1 MATYT
6 TKQQKAVLDC
16 LSERADS
23 PVSAAA
29 IVDALREQ
37 GEHIGIATVYRQ
49 LESSNGR
56 AASTRS
62 RRTRA
67 RTISSAPTAAH
78 RTAASLSASAAGASC
93 TSTATSSRRSTSIW
107 SMSTAFPSIPA
118 RRCSTACAAS
128 VRRAHETHCFLF
140 LALALAFSLTAC
152 TVPVEKADDGKIQ
165 IVATLFPYY
174 DFARAIA
181 GDRADVTLLLSP
193 GREAHSFE
201 PTPLDAV
208 TISESDVFLYNGGEG
223 EYWVDSML
231 GAAGENIA
239 VIARMM
245 DYVDALD
252 EEYVEGMQGA
262 DGHDHDHE
270 HGSHDDHDDHD
281 HDHEEDEHDSDEV
294 EYDEH
299 IWTSPKNAVV
309 LCRAVCDAI
318 CKADPAN
325 EDFYRANCDGYCAQ
339 IEALDAR
346 FASLCESAPHK
357 LLVFADRFPMLYF
370 CREFGLDYRAAF
382 HGCSGDT
389 EPSLATIK
397 YLIDKVEDEDI
408 PVVYTIDFG
417 TKKVA
422 AVVSECTGA
431 AVDTLYSMQTV
442 SRADFDAGETYLTLM
457 ERNYE
462 ALRKGL
468 NE

>member
-1 MATYT
+1 MKRILTLFLTLA
-6 TKQQKAVLDC
+6 LI
-16 LSERADS
+16 LSLA
-23 PVSAAA
+23 
-29 IVDALREQ
+29 
-37 GEHIGIATVYRQ
+37 
-49 LESSNGR
+49 
-56 AASTRS
+56 
-62 RRTRA
+62 
-67 RTISSAPTAAH
+67 
-78 RTAASLSASAAGASC
+78 
-93 TSTATSSRRSTSIW
+93 
-107 SMSTAFPSIPA
+107 
-118 RRCSTACAAS
+118 ACAA
-128 VRRAHETHCFLF
+128 
-140 LALALAFSLTAC
+140 
-152 TVPVEKADDGKIQ
+152 PGEKADDGKIQ

-181 GDRADVTLLLSP
+181 GGRADVTLLLSP

-208 TISESDVFLYNGGEG
+208 TISEADVFLYNGGEG
-223 EYWVDSML
+223 EYWVEEML
-231 GAAGENIA
+231 DAAGEHIA
-239 VIARMM
+239 VKARMM
-245 DYVDALD
+245 DYVDALG
-252 EEYVEGMQGA
+252 EEFSEGMQGA
-262 DGHDHDHE
+262 DAH
-270 HGSHDDHDDHD
+270 DHD
-281 HDHEEDEHDSDEV
+281 HDHGDHDHESGEAHDSDEI

-299 IWTSPKNAVV
+299 IWTSPKNAAI

-325 EDFYRANCDGYCAQ
+325 EDFYRANCDDYYAQ

-346 FASLCESAPHK
+346 FADLCESAPRK

-370 CREFGLDYRAAF
+370 CREYGLDYRAAF

-397 YLIDKVEDEDI
+397 FLIDKVENENI

-431 AVDTLYSMQTV
+431 AIETIYSMQTV

>member
-1 MATYT
+1 M
-6 TKQQKAVLDC
+6 K
-16 LSERADS
+16 R
-23 PVSAAA
+23 
-29 IVDALREQ
+29 
-37 GEHIGIATVYRQ
+37 IA
-49 LESSNGR
+49 S
-56 AASTRS
+56 
-62 RRTRA
+62 
-67 RTISSAPTAAH
+67 
-78 RTAASLSASAAGASC
+78 
-93 TSTATSSRRSTSIW
+93 
-107 SMSTAFPSIPA
+107 F
-118 RRCSTACAAS
+118 
-128 VRRAHETHCFLF
+128 F

-152 TVPVEKADDGKIQ
+152 TVPVEKADDGKLQ

-174 DFARAIA
+174 DFARAIV

-223 EYWVDSML
+223 ECWVDSML

-239 VIARMM
+239 VVARMM

-270 HGSHDDHDDHD
+270 HGSHDDHDDHDDHD

-318 CKADPAN
+318 CRADAEN
-325 EDFYRANCDGYCAQ
+325 AAFYRANCENYCAQ
-339 IEALDAR
+339 LEDLDAR
-346 FASLCESAPHK
+346 FAALCESAPRR
-357 LLVFADRFPMLYF
+357 LLIFADCFPMLYF

-397 YLIDKVEDEDI
+397 FLIDKVEDENI

-431 AVDTLYSMQTV
+431 AIETLYSMQTV

-457 ERNYE
+457 ERNFE

-468 NE
+468 NA

>member
-1 MATYT
+1 M
-6 TKQQKAVLDC
+6 K
-16 LSERADS
+16 R
-23 PVSAAA
+23 
-29 IVDALREQ
+29 I
-37 GEHIGIATVYRQ
+37 
-49 LESSNGR
+49 
-56 AASTRS
+56 
-62 RRTRA
+62 
-67 RTISSAPTAAH
+67 IS
-78 RTAASLSASAAGASC
+78 L
-93 TSTATSSRRSTSIW
+93 
-107 SMSTAFPSIPA
+107 
-118 RRCSTACAAS
+118 
-128 VRRAHETHCFLF
+128 L

-174 DFARAIA
+174 DFARAIV

-208 TISESDVFLYNGGEG
+208 TISEADVFLYNGGEG

-239 VIARMM
+239 VVARMM

-309 LCRAVCDAI
+309 LCRAVCDTI

-325 EDFYRANCDGYCAQ
+325 EDFYRANCDDYCAQ
-339 IEALDAR
+339 LEDLDVR
-346 FASLCESAPHK
+346 FSALCESAPRR
-357 LLVFADRFPMLYF
+357 LLIFADRFPMLYF
-370 CREFGLDYRAAF
+370 CREYGLDYRAAF

-397 YLIDKVEDEDI
+397 FLIDKVENENI

-431 AVDTLYSMQTV
+431 AIETLYSMQTV

-457 ERNYE
+457 ERNFE

-468 NE
+468 NA

>member
-1 MATYT
+1 M
-6 TKQQKAVLDC
+6 K
-16 LSERADS
+16 R
-23 PVSAAA
+23 
-29 IVDALREQ
+29 
-37 GEHIGIATVYRQ
+37 IA
-49 LESSNGR
+49 S
-56 AASTRS
+56 
-62 RRTRA
+62 
-67 RTISSAPTAAH
+67 
-78 RTAASLSASAAGASC
+78 
-93 TSTATSSRRSTSIW
+93 
-107 SMSTAFPSIPA
+107 F
-118 RRCSTACAAS
+118 
-128 VRRAHETHCFLF
+128 F
-140 LALALAFSLTAC
+140 LALAMVFSLTAC
-152 TVPVEKADDGKIQ
+152 AAPAEKADDGKIQ

-174 DFARAIA
+174 DFARAIV

-239 VIARMM
+239 VVARMM
-245 DYVDALD
+245 DYVDALN

-270 HGSHDDHDDHD
+270 HGSHDDHD
-281 HDHEEDEHDSDEV
+281 HDHEEDEHDSDEI

-318 CKADPAN
+318 CRADAEN
-325 EDFYRANCDGYCAQ
+325 AAFYRANCENYCAQ
-339 IEALDAR
+339 LEDLDAR
-346 FASLCESAPHK
+346 FSALCESAPRR
-357 LLVFADRFPMLYF
+357 LLIFADRFPMLYF
-370 CREFGLDYRAAF
+370 CREYGLDYRAAF

-397 YLIDKVEDEDI
+397 FLIDKVEDENI

-431 AVDTLYSMQTV
+431 AIETLYSMQTV

-457 ERNYE
+457 ERNFE

-468 NE
+468 NA

>member
-1 MATYT
+1 MKRILTLFLTLA
-6 TKQQKAVLDC
+6 LI
-16 LSERADS
+16 LSLA
-23 PVSAAA
+23 
-29 IVDALREQ
+29 
-37 GEHIGIATVYRQ
+37 
-49 LESSNGR
+49 
-56 AASTRS
+56 
-62 RRTRA
+62 
-67 RTISSAPTAAH
+67 
-78 RTAASLSASAAGASC
+78 
-93 TSTATSSRRSTSIW
+93 
-107 SMSTAFPSIPA
+107 
-118 RRCSTACAAS
+118 ACAA
-128 VRRAHETHCFLF
+128 
-140 LALALAFSLTAC
+140 
-152 TVPVEKADDGKIQ
+152 PGEKADDGKIQ

-181 GDRADVTLLLSP
+181 GGRADVTLLLSP

-208 TISESDVFLYNGGEG
+208 TISEADVFLHNGGEG
-223 EYWVDSML
+223 EYWVEEML
-231 GAAGENIA
+231 DAAGEHIA
-239 VIARMM
+239 VKARMM
-245 DYVDALD
+245 DYVDALG
-252 EEYVEGMQGA
+252 EEFSEGMQGA
-262 DGHDHDHE
+262 DAH
-270 HGSHDDHDDHD
+270 DHD
-281 HDHEEDEHDSDEV
+281 HDHGDHDHESGEAHDSDEI

-299 IWTSPKNAVV
+299 IWTSPKNAAI

-325 EDFYRANCDGYCAQ
+325 EDFYRANCDDYCAQ

-346 FASLCESAPHK
+346 FADLCESAPRK

-397 YLIDKVEDEDI
+397 FLIDKVENENI

-431 AVDTLYSMQTV
+431 AIETIYSMQTV

-457 ERNYE
+457 ERNYD

>member
-1 MATYT
+1 M
-6 TKQQKAVLDC
+6 K
-16 LSERADS
+16 R
-23 PVSAAA
+23 
-29 IVDALREQ
+29 
-37 GEHIGIATVYRQ
+37 IA
-49 LESSNGR
+49 S
-56 AASTRS
+56 
-62 RRTRA
+62 
-67 RTISSAPTAAH
+67 
-78 RTAASLSASAAGASC
+78 
-93 TSTATSSRRSTSIW
+93 
-107 SMSTAFPSIPA
+107 F
-118 RRCSTACAAS
+118 
-128 VRRAHETHCFLF
+128 F

-174 DFARAIA
+174 DFARAIV

-299 IWTSPKNAVV
+299 IWTSPKNAIV

-318 CKADPAN
+318 CRADAEN
-325 EDFYRANCDGYCAQ
+325 AAFYRANCENYCAQ
-339 IEALDAR
+339 LEDLDAR
-346 FASLCESAPHK
+346 FAALCESAPRR
-357 LLVFADRFPMLYF
+357 LLIFADRFPMLYF

-468 NE
+468 NK

>member
-1 MATYT
+1 M
-6 TKQQKAVLDC
+6 K
-16 LSERADS
+16 R
-23 PVSAAA
+23 
-29 IVDALREQ
+29 I
-37 GEHIGIATVYRQ
+37 
-49 LESSNGR
+49 
-56 AASTRS
+56 
-62 RRTRA
+62 
-67 RTISSAPTAAH
+67 
-78 RTAASLSASAAGASC
+78 ASL
-93 TSTATSSRRSTSIW
+93 
-107 SMSTAFPSIPA
+107 
-118 RRCSTACAAS
+118 
-128 VRRAHETHCFLF
+128 L
-140 LALALAFSLTAC
+140 LALVLVFSLTAC
-152 TVPVEKADDGKIQ
+152 AAPAEKSGDGKIQ

-174 DFARAIA
+174 DFARAIV

-208 TISESDVFLYNGGEG
+208 TISEADVFLYNGGEG

-231 GAAGENIA
+231 DAAGENIA

-262 DGHDHDHE
+262 DDHGHD
-270 HGSHDDHDDHD
+270 G

-325 EDFYRANCDGYCAQ
+325 EDFYRANCDDYCAQ
-339 IEALDAR
+339 IEELDAR
-346 FASLCESAPHK
+346 FADLCASAPRK

-370 CREFGLDYRAAF
+370 CREFDLDYRAAF

-397 YLIDKVEDEDI
+397 YLIDKVEDENI

-422 AVVSECTGA
+422 AVVSECTSA
-431 AVDTLYSMQTV
+431 AVGTLYSMQTV

>member
-1 MATYT
+1 M
-6 TKQQKAVLDC
+6 K
-16 LSERADS
+16 R
-23 PVSAAA
+23 
-29 IVDALREQ
+29 I
-37 GEHIGIATVYRQ
+37 
-49 LESSNGR
+49 
-56 AASTRS
+56 
-62 RRTRA
+62 
-67 RTISSAPTAAH
+67 IS
-78 RTAASLSASAAGASC
+78 L
-93 TSTATSSRRSTSIW
+93 
-107 SMSTAFPSIPA
+107 
-118 RRCSTACAAS
+118 
-128 VRRAHETHCFLF
+128 L
-140 LALALAFSLTAC
+140 LALALSLSLAAC
-152 TVPVEKADDGKIQ
+152 AAPAEKADGGKLQ
-165 IVATLFPYY
+165 IVTTLFPYY

-181 GDRADVTLLLSP
+181 QDRADVTLLLSP

-208 TISESDVFLYNGGEG
+208 TISEADVFLYNGGEG
-223 EYWVDSML
+223 EYWVESML
-231 GAAGENIA
+231 DAAGEHIA
-239 VIARMM
+239 VASRMM
-245 DYVDALD
+245 DYVDALN

-270 HGSHDDHDDHD
+270 HGSHDHDHD
-281 HDHEEDEHDSDEV
+281 HDHEEDEHDSDEI

-325 EDFYRANCDGYCAQ
+325 EDFYRTNCDDYCAQ
-339 IEALDAR
+339 LEALDAR
-346 FASLCESAPHK
+346 FSALCESAPRR
-357 LLVFADRFPMLYF
+357 LLIFADRFPMLYF
-370 CREFGLDYRAAF
+370 CREYGLDYRAAF

-397 YLIDKVEDEDI
+397 FLIDKVEDENI

-431 AVDTLYSMQTV
+431 AIETLYSMQTV

-457 ERNYE
+457 ERNFE

-468 NE
+468 NA

>member
-1 MATYT
+1 M
-6 TKQQKAVLDC
+6 KRI
-16 LSERADS
+16 LS
-23 PVSAAA
+23 
-29 IVDALREQ
+29 
-37 GEHIGIATVYRQ
+37 
-49 LESSNGR
+49 
-56 AASTRS
+56 
-62 RRTRA
+62 
-67 RTISSAPTAAH
+67 
-78 RTAASLSASAAGASC
+78 
-93 TSTATSSRRSTSIW
+93 
-107 SMSTAFPSIPA
+107 
-118 RRCSTACAAS
+118 
-128 VRRAHETHCFLF
+128 FL
-140 LALALAFSLTAC
+140 LALALSLSLCAC
-152 TVPVEKADDGKIQ
+152 AAPGEKADDGKLQ
-165 IVATLFPYY
+165 IVTTLFPYY

-181 GDRADVTLLLSP
+181 QDRADVTLLLSP

-208 TISESDVFLYNGGEG
+208 TISEADVFLYNGGEG
-223 EYWVDSML
+223 EYWVESML
-231 GAAGENIA
+231 DAAGEHIA
-239 VIARMM
+239 VASRMM
-245 DYVDALD
+245 DYVDALN

-270 HGSHDDHDDHD
+270 HGSHDDHD
-281 HDHEEDEHDSDEV
+281 HDHEEDEHDSDEI

-318 CKADPAN
+318 CRADAEN
-325 EDFYRANCDGYCAQ
+325 AAFYRANCENYCAQ
-339 IEALDAR
+339 LEDLDAR
-346 FASLCESAPHK
+346 FAALCESAPRR
-357 LLVFADRFPMLYF
+357 LLIFADRFPMLYF

-457 ERNYE
+457 ERNFE

>member
-1 MATYT
+1 M
-6 TKQQKAVLDC
+6 K
-16 LSERADS
+16 R
-23 PVSAAA
+23 
-29 IVDALREQ
+29 
-37 GEHIGIATVYRQ
+37 IA
-49 LESSNGR
+49 S
-56 AASTRS
+56 
-62 RRTRA
+62 
-67 RTISSAPTAAH
+67 
-78 RTAASLSASAAGASC
+78 
-93 TSTATSSRRSTSIW
+93 
-107 SMSTAFPSIPA
+107 F
-118 RRCSTACAAS
+118 
-128 VRRAHETHCFLF
+128 F

-299 IWTSPKNAVV
+299 IWTSPKNAIR
-309 LCRAVCDAI
+309 LCRAVADAL
-318 CKADPAN
+318 CAADAEN
-325 EDFYRANCDGYCAQ
+325 TDLYRANCEDYCAQ
-339 IEALDAR
+339 LEALDADLR
-346 FASLCESAPHK
+346 ALRASAVRD
-357 LLVFADRFPMLYF
+357 LLVFADRFPFLYF
-370 CREFGLDYRAAF
+370 CEEYGLHYRAAF

-389 EPSLATIK
+389 EPSLATLK
-397 YLIDKVEDEDI
+397 YLIDKVNDEHI
-408 PVVYTIDFG
+408 PVVYTIDLSSQ
-417 TKKVA
+417 KVA
-422 AVVSECTGA
+422 EAVSECTGA
-431 AVDTLYSMQTV
+431 RIERLWSMQTV
-442 SRADFDAGETYLTLM
+442 SRTDFDAGETYLTLM
-457 ERNYE
+457 QRNYE
-462 ALRKGL
+462 ALKGGL
-468 NE
+468 L

>member
-1 MATYT
+1 MKRILTLFLTLA
-6 TKQQKAVLDC
+6 LI
-16 LSERADS
+16 LSLA
-23 PVSAAA
+23 
-29 IVDALREQ
+29 
-37 GEHIGIATVYRQ
+37 
-49 LESSNGR
+49 
-56 AASTRS
+56 
-62 RRTRA
+62 
-67 RTISSAPTAAH
+67 
-78 RTAASLSASAAGASC
+78 
-93 TSTATSSRRSTSIW
+93 
-107 SMSTAFPSIPA
+107 
-118 RRCSTACAAS
+118 ACAA
-128 VRRAHETHCFLF
+128 
-140 LALALAFSLTAC
+140 
-152 TVPVEKADDGKIQ
+152 PGEKADDGKIQ

-174 DFARAIA
+174 DFARAIV

-208 TISESDVFLYNGGEG
+208 TISEADVFLYNGGEG
-223 EYWVDSML
+223 EYWVEEML
-231 GAAGENIA
+231 DAAGEHIA
-239 VIARMM
+239 VKARMM
-245 DYVDALD
+245 DYVDALG
-252 EEYVEGMQGA
+252 EEFSEGMQGA
-262 DGHDHDHE
+262 DAHDHEHDHGDHDHE
-270 HGSHDDHDDHD
+270 KN
-281 HDHEEDEHDSDEV
+281 EAHDSDEI

-299 IWTSPKNAVV
+299 IWTSPKNAAI

-325 EDFYRANCDGYCAQ
+325 EDFYRANCDDYCAQ

-346 FASLCESAPHK
+346 FADLCESAPRK

-370 CREFGLDYRAAF
+370 CREYGLDYRAAF

-397 YLIDKVEDEDI
+397 FLIDKVENENI

-431 AVDTLYSMQTV
+431 AIETIYSMQTV

-457 ERNYE
+457 ERNYD

>member
-1 MATYT
+1 M
-6 TKQQKAVLDC
+6 K
-16 LSERADS
+16 R
-23 PVSAAA
+23 
-29 IVDALREQ
+29 I
-37 GEHIGIATVYRQ
+37 
-49 LESSNGR
+49 
-56 AASTRS
+56 
-62 RRTRA
+62 
-67 RTISSAPTAAH
+67 IS
-78 RTAASLSASAAGASC
+78 L
-93 TSTATSSRRSTSIW
+93 
-107 SMSTAFPSIPA
+107 
-118 RRCSTACAAS
+118 
-128 VRRAHETHCFLF
+128 L

-152 TVPVEKADDGKIQ
+152 TVPVEKSDDGKIQ

-174 DFARAIA
+174 DFARAIV

-208 TISESDVFLYNGGEG
+208 TISEADVFLYNGGEG
-223 EYWVDSML
+223 EYWVESML
-231 GAAGENIA
+231 DAAGEHIA
-239 VIARMM
+239 VASRMM
-245 DYVDALD
+245 DYVDALN

-270 HGSHDDHDDHD
+270 HGSHDDHD
-281 HDHEEDEHDSDEV
+281 HDHEEDEHDSDEI

-299 IWTSPKNAVV
+299 IWTSPKNAVI

-318 CKADPAN
+318 CRADAEN
-325 EDFYRANCDGYCAQ
+325 AAFYRTNCENYCAQ
-339 IEALDAR
+339 LEDLDAR
-346 FASLCESAPHK
+346 FAALCESAPRR
-357 LLVFADRFPMLYF
+357 LLIFADRFPMLYF
-370 CREFGLDYRAAF
+370 CREYGLDYRAAF

-397 YLIDKVEDEDI
+397 FLIDKVENENI

-431 AVDTLYSMQTV
+431 AIETLYSMQTV

-457 ERNYE
+457 ERNFE

-468 NE
+468 NA

>member
-1 MATYT
+1 M
-6 TKQQKAVLDC
+6 K
-16 LSERADS
+16 R
-23 PVSAAA
+23 
-29 IVDALREQ
+29 
-37 GEHIGIATVYRQ
+37 IA
-49 LESSNGR
+49 S
-56 AASTRS
+56 
-62 RRTRA
+62 
-67 RTISSAPTAAH
+67 
-78 RTAASLSASAAGASC
+78 
-93 TSTATSSRRSTSIW
+93 
-107 SMSTAFPSIPA
+107 F
-118 RRCSTACAAS
+118 
-128 VRRAHETHCFLF
+128 F

-174 DFARAIA
+174 DFARAIV

-193 GREAHSFE
+193 GRETHSFE

-223 EYWVDSML
+223 EYWVKEML
-231 GAAGENIA
+231 DAAGEHIA
-239 VIARMM
+239 VKARMM
-245 DYVDALD
+245 DYVDALG
-252 EEYVEGMQGA
+252 EEFSEGMQGA
-262 DGHDHDHE
+262 DEHDYDHDH
-270 HGSHDDHDDHD
+270 SDHD
-281 HDHEEDEHDSDEV
+281 HDGGEEHDSDEI

-299 IWTSPKNAVV
+299 IWTSPKNAAI

-325 EDFYRANCDGYCAQ
+325 EDFYRANCDDYCAQ

-346 FASLCESAPHK
+346 FADLCESAPRK
-357 LLVFADRFPMLYF
+357 LLIFADRFPMLYF
-370 CREFGLDYRAAF
+370 CREYGLDYRAAF

-397 YLIDKVEDEDI
+397 FLIDKVEDENI

-431 AVDTLYSMQTV
+431 AIETLYSMQTV

-457 ERNYE
+457 ERNFE

>member
-1 MATYT
+1 M
-6 TKQQKAVLDC
+6 K
-16 LSERADS
+16 R
-23 PVSAAA
+23 
-29 IVDALREQ
+29 I
-37 GEHIGIATVYRQ
+37 
-49 LESSNGR
+49 
-56 AASTRS
+56 
-62 RRTRA
+62 
-67 RTISSAPTAAH
+67 IS
-78 RTAASLSASAAGASC
+78 L
-93 TSTATSSRRSTSIW
+93 
-107 SMSTAFPSIPA
+107 
-118 RRCSTACAAS
+118 
-128 VRRAHETHCFLF
+128 L
-140 LALALAFSLTAC
+140 LALALTLSLAAC
-152 TVPVEKADDGKIQ
+152 AAPAEKADGGKLR
-165 IVATLFPYY
+165 IVTTLFPYY

-181 GDRADVTLLLSP
+181 QDRADVTLLLSP

-208 TISESDVFLYNGGEG
+208 TISEADVFLYNGGEG

-239 VIARMM
+239 VASRMM
-245 DYVDALD
+245 DYVDALN

-270 HGSHDDHDDHD
+270 HGSHDDHD

-309 LCRAVCDAI
+309 LCRAVCDAV
-318 CKADPAN
+318 CRADAGN
-325 EDFYRANCDGYCAQ
+325 AEFYRANCENYCAQ
-339 IEALDAR
+339 LEDLDAR
-346 FASLCESAPHK
+346 FAALCESAPRR
-357 LLVFADRFPMLYF
+357 LLIFADRFPMLYF
-370 CREFGLDYRAAF
+370 CREYGLDYRAAF

-397 YLIDKVEDEDI
+397 FLIDKVEDEDI

-431 AVDTLYSMQTV
+431 AIETLYSMQTV

-468 NE
+468 NA

>member
-1 MATYT
+1 M
-6 TKQQKAVLDC
+6 K
-16 LSERADS
+16 R
-23 PVSAAA
+23 
-29 IVDALREQ
+29 
-37 GEHIGIATVYRQ
+37 IA
-49 LESSNGR
+49 S
-56 AASTRS
+56 
-62 RRTRA
+62 
-67 RTISSAPTAAH
+67 
-78 RTAASLSASAAGASC
+78 
-93 TSTATSSRRSTSIW
+93 
-107 SMSTAFPSIPA
+107 F
-118 RRCSTACAAS
+118 
-128 VRRAHETHCFLF
+128 F

-152 TVPVEKADDGKIQ
+152 TVPVEKADDGKLQ

-174 DFARAIA
+174 DFARAIV

-318 CKADPAN
+318 CRADAEN
-325 EDFYRANCDGYCAQ
+325 AAFYRANCENYCAQ
-339 IEALDAR
+339 LEDLDAR
-346 FASLCESAPHK
+346 FAALCESAPRR
-357 LLVFADRFPMLYF
+357 LLIFADRFPMLYF

-397 YLIDKVEDEDI
+397 FLIDKVEDENI

-431 AVDTLYSMQTV
+431 AIETLYSMQTV

-457 ERNYE
+457 ERNFE

-468 NE
+468 NA

>member
-1 MATYT
+1 M
-6 TKQQKAVLDC
+6 K
-16 LSERADS
+16 R
-23 PVSAAA
+23 
-29 IVDALREQ
+29 
-37 GEHIGIATVYRQ
+37 IA
-49 LESSNGR
+49 S
-56 AASTRS
+56 
-62 RRTRA
+62 
-67 RTISSAPTAAH
+67 
-78 RTAASLSASAAGASC
+78 
-93 TSTATSSRRSTSIW
+93 
-107 SMSTAFPSIPA
+107 F
-118 RRCSTACAAS
+118 
-128 VRRAHETHCFLF
+128 F

-299 IWTSPKNAVV
+299 IWTSPKNAVI

-325 EDFYRANCDGYCAQ
+325 EDFYRANCDGYCEQ
-339 IEALDAR
+339 IESLDAR

-357 LLVFADRFPMLYF
+357 LLVFADHFPMLYF

>member
-1 MATYT
+1 
-6 TKQQKAVLDC
+6 
-16 LSERADS
+16 
-23 PVSAAA
+23 
-29 IVDALREQ
+29 
-37 GEHIGIATVYRQ
+37 
-49 LESSNGR
+49 
-56 AASTRS
+56 
-62 RRTRA
+62 
-67 RTISSAPTAAH
+67 
-78 RTAASLSASAAGASC
+78 
-93 TSTATSSRRSTSIW
+93 
-107 SMSTAFPSIPA
+107 
-118 RRCSTACAAS
+118 
-128 VRRAHETHCFLF
+128 
-140 LALALAFSLTAC
+140 
-152 TVPVEKADDGKIQ
+152 
-165 IVATLFPYY
+165 
-174 DFARAIA
+174 
-181 GDRADVTLLLSP
+181 
-193 GREAHSFE
+193 
-201 PTPLDAV
+201 
-208 TISESDVFLYNGGEG
+208 
-223 EYWVDSML
+223 ML

-270 HGSHDDHDDHD
+270 HGSHDDHDDHDDHD

>member
-1 MATYT
+1 MKRIIT
-6 TKQQKAVLDC
+6 
-16 LSERADS
+16 
-23 PVSAAA
+23 
-29 IVDALREQ
+29 
-37 GEHIGIATVYRQ
+37 
-49 LESSNGR
+49 
-56 AASTRS
+56 
-62 RRTRA
+62 
-67 RTISSAPTAAH
+67 
-78 RTAASLSASAAGASC
+78 
-93 TSTATSSRRSTSIW
+93 
-107 SMSTAFPSIPA
+107 
-118 RRCSTACAAS
+118 
-128 VRRAHETHCFLF
+128 LF
-140 LALALAFSLTAC
+140 LALALALSLAAC
-152 TVPVEKADDGKIQ
+152 AVPGEKVDDGKIQ

-208 TISESDVFLYNGGEG
+208 TISEADVLLYNGGEG
-223 EYWVDSML
+223 EYWVKEML
-231 GAAGENIA
+231 DAAGEHIA
-239 VIARMM
+239 VKARMM
-245 DYVDALD
+245 DYVDALG
-252 EEYVEGMQGA
+252 EEFSEGMQGA
-262 DGHDHDHE
+262 DEHGHDH
-270 HGSHDDHDDHD
+270 DHDDHD
-281 HDHEEDEHDSDEV
+281 HDHEEDEHDSDKV

-299 IWTSPKNAVV
+299 IWTSPKNAAI

-325 EDFYRANCDGYCAQ
+325 EDFYRANCDDYCAQ

-346 FASLCESAPHK
+346 FADLCESAHRK
-357 LLVFADRFPMLYF
+357 LLIFADRFPMLYF
-370 CREFGLDYRAAF
+370 CREYGLDYRAAF

-397 YLIDKVEDEDI
+397 FLIDKVEDENI

-431 AVDTLYSMQTV
+431 AIETIYSMQTV

-457 ERNYE
+457 ERNFE

>member
-1 MATYT
+1 M
-6 TKQQKAVLDC
+6 K
-16 LSERADS
+16 R
-23 PVSAAA
+23 
-29 IVDALREQ
+29 I
-37 GEHIGIATVYRQ
+37 
-49 LESSNGR
+49 
-56 AASTRS
+56 
-62 RRTRA
+62 
-67 RTISSAPTAAH
+67 IS
-78 RTAASLSASAAGASC
+78 L
-93 TSTATSSRRSTSIW
+93 
-107 SMSTAFPSIPA
+107 
-118 RRCSTACAAS
+118 
-128 VRRAHETHCFLF
+128 

-152 TVPVEKADDGKIQ
+152 TAPAEKADGGKLQ
-165 IVATLFPYY
+165 IVTTLFPYY
-174 DFARAIA
+174 DFARAIV

-201 PTPLDAV
+201 PTPIDAV
-208 TISESDVFLYNGGEG
+208 TISEADVFLYNGGEG

-231 GAAGENIA
+231 DAAGEHIA
-239 VIARMM
+239 VKARMM
-245 DYVDALD
+245 DHVDALG
-252 EEYVEGMQGA
+252 EEFSEGMQGA
-262 DGHDHDHE
+262 DAH
-270 HGSHDDHDDHD
+270 DHD
-281 HDHEEDEHDSDEV
+281 HDHGDHDHESGEAHDSDEI

-299 IWTSPKNAVV
+299 IWTSPKNAAI

-325 EDFYRANCDGYCAQ
+325 EDFYRANCDDYCAQ

-346 FASLCESAPHK
+346 FADLCESAPRK

-397 YLIDKVEDEDI
+397 FLIDKVEDENI

-431 AVDTLYSMQTV
+431 AIETIYSMQTV
-442 SRADFDAGETYLTLM
+442 SRTDFDAGETYLTLM
-457 ERNYE
+457 ERNYD

>member
-1 MATYT
+1 M
-6 TKQQKAVLDC
+6 K
-16 LSERADS
+16 R
-23 PVSAAA
+23 
-29 IVDALREQ
+29 I
-37 GEHIGIATVYRQ
+37 
-49 LESSNGR
+49 
-56 AASTRS
+56 
-62 RRTRA
+62 
-67 RTISSAPTAAH
+67 IS
-78 RTAASLSASAAGASC
+78 L
-93 TSTATSSRRSTSIW
+93 
-107 SMSTAFPSIPA
+107 
-118 RRCSTACAAS
+118 
-128 VRRAHETHCFLF
+128 L
-140 LALALAFSLTAC
+140 LALALSLSLAAC
-152 TVPVEKADDGKIQ
+152 AAPAEKADGGKLQ
-165 IVATLFPYY
+165 IVTTLFPYY

-181 GDRADVTLLLSP
+181 QDRADVTLLLSP

-208 TISESDVFLYNGGEG
+208 TISEADVFLYNGGEG
-223 EYWVDSML
+223 EYWVESML
-231 GAAGENIA
+231 DAAGEHIA
-239 VIARMM
+239 VASRMM
-245 DYVDALD
+245 DYVDALN

-270 HGSHDDHDDHD
+270 HGSHDDHD
-281 HDHEEDEHDSDEV
+281 HDHEEDEHDSDEI

-325 EDFYRANCDGYCAQ
+325 EDFYRTNCDDYCAQ
-339 IEALDAR
+339 LEALDAR
-346 FASLCESAPHK
+346 FSALCESAPRR
-357 LLVFADRFPMLYF
+357 LLIFADRFPMLYF
-370 CREFGLDYRAAF
+370 CREYGLDYRAAF

-397 YLIDKVEDEDI
+397 FLIDKVEDENI

-431 AVDTLYSMQTV
+431 AIETLYSMQTV

-457 ERNYE
+457 ERNFE

-468 NE
+468 NA

>member
-1 MATYT
+1 M
-6 TKQQKAVLDC
+6 K
-16 LSERADS
+16 R
-23 PVSAAA
+23 
-29 IVDALREQ
+29 
-37 GEHIGIATVYRQ
+37 IA
-49 LESSNGR
+49 S
-56 AASTRS
+56 
-62 RRTRA
+62 
-67 RTISSAPTAAH
+67 
-78 RTAASLSASAAGASC
+78 
-93 TSTATSSRRSTSIW
+93 
-107 SMSTAFPSIPA
+107 F
-118 RRCSTACAAS
+118 
-128 VRRAHETHCFLF
+128 F

-152 TVPVEKADDGKIQ
+152 TVPVEKADDGKLQ

-174 DFARAIA
+174 DFARAIV

-245 DYVDALD
+245 GYVDALD

-270 HGSHDDHDDHD
+270 HGSHDDHDDHDDHD

-318 CKADPAN
+318 CRADAEN
-325 EDFYRANCDGYCAQ
+325 AAFYRANCENYCAQ
-339 IEALDAR
+339 LEDLDAR
-346 FASLCESAPHK
+346 FAALCESAPRR
-357 LLVFADRFPMLYF
+357 LLIFADRFPMLYF

-397 YLIDKVEDEDI
+397 FLIDKVEDENI

-431 AVDTLYSMQTV
+431 AIETLYSMQTV

-457 ERNYE
+457 ERNFE

-468 NE
+468 NA

>member
-1 MATYT
+1 M
-6 TKQQKAVLDC
+6 K
-16 LSERADS
+16 R
-23 PVSAAA
+23 
-29 IVDALREQ
+29 I
-37 GEHIGIATVYRQ
+37 
-49 LESSNGR
+49 
-56 AASTRS
+56 
-62 RRTRA
+62 
-67 RTISSAPTAAH
+67 IS
-78 RTAASLSASAAGASC
+78 L
-93 TSTATSSRRSTSIW
+93 
-107 SMSTAFPSIPA
+107 
-118 RRCSTACAAS
+118 
-128 VRRAHETHCFLF
+128 L
-140 LALALAFSLTAC
+140 LALALSLSLAAC
-152 TVPVEKADDGKIQ
+152 AAPAEKADGGKLQ
-165 IVATLFPYY
+165 IVTTLFPYY

-181 GDRADVTLLLSP
+181 QDRADVTLLLSP

-208 TISESDVFLYNGGEG
+208 TISEADVFLYNGGEG
-223 EYWVDSML
+223 EYWVESML
-231 GAAGENIA
+231 DAAGEHIA
-239 VIARMM
+239 VASRMM
-245 DYVDALD
+245 DYVDALN

-270 HGSHDDHDDHD
+270 HGSHDDHDNHD

-325 EDFYRANCDGYCAQ
+325 EDFYRTNCDDYCAQ
-339 IEALDAR
+339 LEALDAR
-346 FASLCESAPHK
+346 FSALCESAPRR
-357 LLVFADRFPMLYF
+357 LLIFADRFPMLYF
-370 CREFGLDYRAAF
+370 CREYGLDYRAAF

-397 YLIDKVEDEDI
+397 FLIDKVEDENI

-431 AVDTLYSMQTV
+431 AIETLYSMQTV

-457 ERNYE
+457 ERNFE

-468 NE
+468 NA

>member
-1 MATYT
+1 M
-6 TKQQKAVLDC
+6 K
-16 LSERADS
+16 R
-23 PVSAAA
+23 
-29 IVDALREQ
+29 IF
-37 GEHIGIATVYRQ
+37 
-49 LESSNGR
+49 
-56 AASTRS
+56 
-62 RRTRA
+62 
-67 RTISSAPTAAH
+67 
-78 RTAASLSASAAGASC
+78 SL
-93 TSTATSSRRSTSIW
+93 
-107 SMSTAFPSIPA
+107 
-118 RRCSTACAAS
+118 
-128 VRRAHETHCFLF
+128 L
-140 LALALAFSLTAC
+140 LALALSLSLCAC
-152 TVPVEKADDGKIQ
+152 AAPAEKADDGKLQ
-165 IVATLFPYY
+165 IVTTLFPYY
-174 DFARAIA
+174 DFARAIV

-262 DGHDHDHE
+262 DDHDYDGHDH
-270 HGSHDDHDDHD
+270 
-281 HDHEEDEHDSDEV
+281 EDEHDSDEV

-299 IWTSPKNAVV
+299 IWTSPKNAVI
-309 LCRAVCDAI
+309 LCRAVCNAI

-325 EDFYRANCDGYCAQ
+325 EDFYRANCGDYCAQ

-346 FASLCESAPHK
+346 FADLCASAPRK

-408 PVVYTIDFG
+408 PVIYTIDFG

>member
-1 MATYT
+1 M
-6 TKQQKAVLDC
+6 K
-16 LSERADS
+16 R
-23 PVSAAA
+23 
-29 IVDALREQ
+29 I
-37 GEHIGIATVYRQ
+37 
-49 LESSNGR
+49 
-56 AASTRS
+56 
-62 RRTRA
+62 
-67 RTISSAPTAAH
+67 
-78 RTAASLSASAAGASC
+78 ASLLLTLALTLSLA
-93 TSTATSSRRSTSIW
+93 
-107 SMSTAFPSIPA
+107 
-118 RRCSTACAAS
+118 ACAAP
-128 VRRAHETHCFLF
+128 R
-140 LALALAFSLTAC
+140 
-152 TVPVEKADDGKIQ
+152 EKADDGKLQ

-223 EYWVDSML
+223 EYWVDEML
-231 GAAGENIA
+231 SAAGEHIA
-239 VIARMM
+239 VVARMM

-252 EEYVEGMQGA
+252 EEFSEGMQGA
-262 DGHDHDHE
+262 DSHDHDDH
-270 HGSHDDHDDHD
+270 SHDDHDH
-281 HDHEEDEHDSDEV
+281 EDEHDSDEV

-318 CKADPAN
+318 CGADPAN
-325 EDFYRANCDGYCAQ
+325 EDFYRANCDAYCAQ
-339 IEALDAR
+339 LEALDAR
-346 FASLCESAPHK
+346 FASLCEIAPRK

-370 CREFGLDYRAAF
+370 CREYGLDYRAAF

-397 YLIDKVEDEDI
+397 YLIDKVADEHI
-408 PVVYTIDFG
+408 PVVYTVDLS

-442 SRADFDAGETYLTLM
+442 SRADLDAGETYLTLM

>member
-1 MATYT
+1 M
-6 TKQQKAVLDC
+6 K
-16 LSERADS
+16 R
-23 PVSAAA
+23 
-29 IVDALREQ
+29 
-37 GEHIGIATVYRQ
+37 IA
-49 LESSNGR
+49 S
-56 AASTRS
+56 
-62 RRTRA
+62 
-67 RTISSAPTAAH
+67 
-78 RTAASLSASAAGASC
+78 
-93 TSTATSSRRSTSIW
+93 
-107 SMSTAFPSIPA
+107 
-118 RRCSTACAAS
+118 
-128 VRRAHETHCFLF
+128 LF
-140 LALALAFSLTAC
+140 LALTLALSLAAC
-152 TVPVEKADDGKIQ
+152 AAPQKKADDGKLQ

-181 GDRADVTLLLSP
+181 GERADVMLLLSP

-208 TISESDVFLYNGGEG
+208 TISEADVFLYNGGEG
-223 EYWVDSML
+223 EYWVDEML
-231 GAAGENIA
+231 DAAGEHIA
-239 VIARMM
+239 VTARMM

-262 DGHDHDHE
+262 DSHDHSHGHDD
-270 HGSHDDHDDHD
+270 HDDHDDHD
-281 HDHEEDEHDSDEV
+281 HDHDGGGHDSDAV

-299 IWTSPKNAVV
+299 IWTSPKNAVLLV
-309 LCRAVCDAI
+309 GAVCDAI
-318 CKADPAN
+318 CEADPAN
-325 EDFYRANCDGYCAQ
+325 EMFYRANCDSYCAQ

-346 FASLCESAPHK
+346 FAALCENAPRK

-397 YLIDKVEDEDI
+397 FLIDKVEEENI

-431 AVDTLYSMQTV
+431 AEEMLYSMQTV

-468 NE
+468 SE

>member
-1 MATYT
+1 M
-6 TKQQKAVLDC
+6 K
-16 LSERADS
+16 R
-23 PVSAAA
+23 
-29 IVDALREQ
+29 
-37 GEHIGIATVYRQ
+37 IA
-49 LESSNGR
+49 S
-56 AASTRS
+56 
-62 RRTRA
+62 
-67 RTISSAPTAAH
+67 
-78 RTAASLSASAAGASC
+78 
-93 TSTATSSRRSTSIW
+93 
-107 SMSTAFPSIPA
+107 F
-118 RRCSTACAAS
+118 
-128 VRRAHETHCFLF
+128 F

-152 TVPVEKADDGKIQ
+152 TVPVEKADDGKLQ

-174 DFARAIA
+174 DFARAIV

-239 VIARMM
+239 VVARMM

-270 HGSHDDHDDHD
+270 HGSHDDHDDHDDHD

-318 CKADPAN
+318 CRADAEN
-325 EDFYRANCDGYCAQ
+325 AAFYRANCENYCAQ
-339 IEALDAR
+339 LEDLDAR
-346 FASLCESAPHK
+346 FAALCESAPRR
-357 LLVFADRFPMLYF
+357 LLIFADRFPMLYF

-397 YLIDKVEDEDI
+397 FLIDKVEDENI

-431 AVDTLYSMQTV
+431 AIETLYSMQTV
-442 SRADFDAGETYLTLM
+442 SRSDFDAGETYLTLM
-457 ERNYE
+457 ERNFE

-468 NE
+468 NA

>member
-1 MATYT
+1 M
-6 TKQQKAVLDC
+6 K
-16 LSERADS
+16 R
-23 PVSAAA
+23 
-29 IVDALREQ
+29 I
-37 GEHIGIATVYRQ
+37 
-49 LESSNGR
+49 
-56 AASTRS
+56 
-62 RRTRA
+62 
-67 RTISSAPTAAH
+67 IS
-78 RTAASLSASAAGASC
+78 L
-93 TSTATSSRRSTSIW
+93 
-107 SMSTAFPSIPA
+107 
-118 RRCSTACAAS
+118 
-128 VRRAHETHCFLF
+128 L
-140 LALALAFSLTAC
+140 LALALSLSLAAC
-152 TVPVEKADDGKIQ
+152 AAPAEKADGGKLQ
-165 IVATLFPYY
+165 IVTTLFPYY

-181 GDRADVTLLLSP
+181 RDRADVTLLLFP

-208 TISESDVFLYNGGEG
+208 TISEADVFLYNGGEG
-223 EYWVDSML
+223 EYWVESML
-231 GAAGENIA
+231 DAAGEHIA
-239 VIARMM
+239 VASRMM
-245 DYVDALD
+245 DYVDALN

-270 HGSHDDHDDHD
+270 HGSHDDHD
-281 HDHEEDEHDSDEV
+281 HDHEEDEHDSDEI

-318 CKADPAN
+318 CRADAEN
-325 EDFYRANCDGYCAQ
+325 AAFYRANCENYCAQ
-339 IEALDAR
+339 LEDLDAR
-346 FASLCESAPHK
+346 FAALCESAPRR
-357 LLVFADRFPMLYF
+357 LLIFADRFPMLYF
-370 CREFGLDYRAAF
+370 CREYGLDYRAAF

-397 YLIDKVEDEDI
+397 FLIDKVEDENI

-431 AVDTLYSMQTV
+431 AIETLYSMQTV

-457 ERNYE
+457 ERNFE

>member
-1 MATYT
+1 M
-6 TKQQKAVLDC
+6 K
-16 LSERADS
+16 R
-23 PVSAAA
+23 
-29 IVDALREQ
+29 I
-37 GEHIGIATVYRQ
+37 
-49 LESSNGR
+49 
-56 AASTRS
+56 
-62 RRTRA
+62 
-67 RTISSAPTAAH
+67 IS
-78 RTAASLSASAAGASC
+78 L
-93 TSTATSSRRSTSIW
+93 
-107 SMSTAFPSIPA
+107 
-118 RRCSTACAAS
+118 
-128 VRRAHETHCFLF
+128 L
-140 LALALAFSLTAC
+140 LALALSLSLAAC
-152 TVPVEKADDGKIQ
+152 AAPAEKADGGKLQ
-165 IVATLFPYY
+165 IVTTLFPYY

-181 GDRADVTLLLSP
+181 QDRADVTLLLSP

-208 TISESDVFLYNGGEG
+208 TISEADVFLYNGDEG
-223 EYWVDSML
+223 EYWVESML
-231 GAAGENIA
+231 DAAGEHIA
-239 VIARMM
+239 VASRMM
-245 DYVDALD
+245 DYVDALN

-270 HGSHDDHDDHD
+270 HGSHDHD
-281 HDHEEDEHDSDEV
+281 HDHEEDEHDSDEI

-325 EDFYRANCDGYCAQ
+325 EDFYRTNCDDYCAQ
-339 IEALDAR
+339 LEALDAR
-346 FASLCESAPHK
+346 FSALCESAPRR
-357 LLVFADRFPMLYF
+357 LLIFADRFPMLYF
-370 CREFGLDYRAAF
+370 CREYGLDYRAAF

-397 YLIDKVEDEDI
+397 FLIDKVEDENI

-431 AVDTLYSMQTV
+431 AIETLYSMQTV

-457 ERNYE
+457 ERNFE

-468 NE
+468 NA